1 MAFHY
6 VERRPAAPLRPFV
19 ECFWAVSDDDA
30 RERSPDRIVPD
41 GCPELIVHRGDVFS
55 RVHEGRSR
63 PQPNAFLAGAL
74 TRPWTIR
81 SGRRLETVGV
91 RLRPGAATA
100 LLGVP
105 LGEATDVETPLD
117 ELVGR
122 RGRSFAET
130 VRGAPSLDA
139 ALGAAESVV
148 SGWLGAGDRPASPA
162 VAALLSS
169 RGKRPVAD
177 VAKDLGWSLRRLERV
192 FRDEV
197 GLPPKLFAR
206 IVRLNAALA
215 SLPEEGRVD
224 LVDVALDC
232 GYFDQSHLLR
242 DFRLLVGASPAR
254 ARLQPVD
261 GLASRLTRP
270 ARLRSLLVGE

>member
-1 MAFHY
+1 VAFHY
-6 VERRPAAPLRPFV
+6 IERRPAAPLRPFV

-30 RERSPDRIVPD
+30 RERPPDRIVPD

-55 RVHEGRSR
+55 RLHEGRLR
-63 PQPNAFLAGAL
+63 LQPRAFLAGAL
-74 TRPWTIR
+74 TRPWTIL
-81 SGRRLETVGV
+81 SGPRLETVGV
-91 RLRPGAATA
+91 RLRPGAAAA
-100 LLGVP
+100 LLRVP

-122 RGRSFAET
+122 RGRSFTEA
-130 VRGAPSLDA
+130 VCGAPSLDA
-139 ALGAAESVV
+139 ALGTAESIVT
-148 SGWLGAGDRPASPA
+148 GWLGVGGDRPASAA
-162 VAALLSS
+162 VAALLAS
-169 RGKRPVAD
+169 RGRRPVAD
-177 VAKDLGWSLRRLERV
+177 IARHLGWSLRRLERV

-206 IVRLNAALA
+206 IVRLNSALA

-224 LVDVALDC
+224 IVDVALAC

-242 DFRLLVGASPAR
+242 DFRLLAGASPRRSRPPA
-254 ARLQPVD
+254 D